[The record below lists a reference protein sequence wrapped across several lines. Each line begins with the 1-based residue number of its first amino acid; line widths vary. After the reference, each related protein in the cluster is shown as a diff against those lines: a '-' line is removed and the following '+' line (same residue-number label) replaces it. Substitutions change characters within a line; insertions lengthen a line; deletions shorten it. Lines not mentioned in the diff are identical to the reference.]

1 MRKEMPHFKI
11 EILSKDGMQLKV
23 IETKYIEIKEDT
35 VDKALA
41 ENKVEKLKKE
51 AKNQGFG
58 VRVKLEE

>member
-1 MRKEMPHFKI
+1 MPHFKI